1 MFENHQ
7 GSLVWIVTRPGNV
20 LVDARKT
27 LVTLDVNLDHTHMV
41 SVNIRYLLF
50 FLRNKHEGNLLLEDV
65 DQEQSEL
72 VIELSNI
79 NKGGKSDKKVFYKKR
94 GIFS

>member
-1 MFENHQ
+1 MDCHTTWVCIGGHKEH
-7 GSLVWIVTRPGNV
+7 PGHPW
-20 LVDARKT
+20 RQPWP
-27 LVTLDVNLDHTHMV
+27 HTHGFSKYPLPTV
-41 SVNIRYLLF
+41 

>member
-7 GSLVWIVTRPGNV
+7 GSLVWIVTRPGYV
-20 LVDARKT
+20 LVDTRNT